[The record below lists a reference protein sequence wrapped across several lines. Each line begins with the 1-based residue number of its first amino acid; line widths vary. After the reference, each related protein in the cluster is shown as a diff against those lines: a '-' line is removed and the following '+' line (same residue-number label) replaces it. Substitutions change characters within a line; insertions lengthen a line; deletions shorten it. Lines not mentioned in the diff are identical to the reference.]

1 MRPRIG
7 TGLGLL
13 LLWAQIAVSPV
24 LCAQTL
30 TLDSVMPI
38 PLTSSVAVSAF
49 SIDHST
55 GNVIVRSAAGNYAQC
70 AVVAGQPPTINSFA
84 PNTSQVVVSSSLTLF
99 WVSSNTIACSPTL
112 GLGTVWSS
120 LGTLPSSGSQNLVAP
135 ATAGTVVFQLN
146 CTNGTQTASATTSVL
161 VIPSAPLPTANLSV
175 PPGSVAS
182 CDPSLSQAN
191 KTQVSWTSTGAAY
204 CRATEQ
210 APIKTNWSQLPCLGG
225 GCPDPLD
232 PRKLRPN
239 QTNQDVF
246 VAPGNVAQAVS
257 LTLTCFAA
265 NGQASLPST
274 GTLNIRTPLN
284 GDCPPPS
291 YTPSSVTSTP
301 IALPDGSFQFQ
312 ANVANPQGALL
323 TASVAQQGQFGDAT
337 VEIAGNTA
345 VVRYYPRGGALA
357 PEVTVVNDSI
367 RVIVG
372 DAGGGV
378 VVTYAFQLDLA
389 LYSNGFEGG

>member
-7 TGLGLL
+7 TGLSLL

-161 VIPSAPLPTANLSV
+161 VENYVQT
-175 PPGSVAS
+175 
-182 CDPSLSQAN
+182 
-191 KTQVSWTSTGAAY
+191 
-204 CRATEQ
+204 
-210 APIKTNWSQLPCLGG
+210 
-225 GCPDPLD
+225 
-232 PRKLRPN
+232 RP
-239 QTNQDVF
+239 
-246 VAPGNVAQAVS
+246 
-257 LTLTCFAA
+257 
-265 NGQASLPST
+265 
-274 GTLNIRTPLN
+274 IRTFL
-284 GDCPPPS
+284 S
-291 YTPSSVTSTP
+291 LRETWLKQSVLRSP
-301 IALPDGSFQFQ
+301 VLQPMARHLCRRPG
-312 ANVANPQGALL
+312 P
-323 TASVAQQGQFGDAT
+323 
-337 VEIAGNTA
+337 
-345 VVRYYPRGGALA
+345 
-357 PEVTVVNDSI
+357 
-367 RVIVG
+367 
-372 DAGGGV
+372 
-378 VVTYAFQLDLA
+378 
-389 LYSNGFEGG
+389 